1 MCSPSCPVQ
10 SKMRAHEFVT
20 RFSRLHHSIDPPS
33 PACSSWLLFNQPLA
47 ISSLTVWL
55 QIYRSNVDPSRS
67 TRTPFPVTLMT
78 SSSRSQMVR
87 IHLRGQE
94 AKNELKRPFN
104 ANAPAGFMGGGGPAT
119 DKASIEAAEKA
130 NLLHRKEEF

>member
-1 MCSPSCPVQ
+1 MLSSICSAASG
-10 SKMRAHEFVT
+10 AD
-20 RFSRLHHSIDPPS
+20 DP
-33 PACSSWLLFNQPLA
+33 L
-47 ISSLTVWL
+47 
-55 QIYRSNVDPSRS
+55 S
-67 TRTPFPVTLMT
+67 TAL
-78 SSSRSQMVR
+78 QMVR

-94 AKNELKRPFN
+94 AKNDLKRPFN